1 MAERL
6 CQLKKKGGGASGE
19 VIPSEFYI
27 NTYESISGGEAT
39 GAVIFNY
46 DNVFPKYTKIK
57 YEAVLGTP
65 RTIHIDNLTSQSAS
79 PTTFNIT
86 TSWQDIPSTIK
97 TGSGLIRFLLTTRT
111 VSQRITAK
119 ILLE

>member
-1 MAERL
+1 MAEKL
-6 CQLKKKGGGASGE
+6 CQLKKKGGGVSGE

-39 GAVIFNY
+39 GSVMFNY

-57 YEAVLGTP
+57 YEQVLGTP
-65 RTIHIDNLTSQSAS
+65 RTIQIDNLTSQTAP